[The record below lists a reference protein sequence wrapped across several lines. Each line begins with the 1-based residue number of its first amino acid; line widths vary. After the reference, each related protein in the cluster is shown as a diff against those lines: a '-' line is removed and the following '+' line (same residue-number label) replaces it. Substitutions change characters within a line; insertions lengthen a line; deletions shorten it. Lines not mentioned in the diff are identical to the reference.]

1 MFMHRITLRNIL
13 SFGPDAHELSLE
25 PLNVFIGPNGSGKS
39 NLLDVIRL
47 LQAAPNDLAAPI
59 RGSGGVADWIWGGE
73 PKARSARVDV
83 VVANPAGPQ
92 SLRYGFEFT
101 EQGQSFLML
110 NERLGEEAP
119 ASGGATPG
127 TCFEADSQ
135 DVTVYRGKAD
145 DIGSK
150 LPGINFA
157 GHESV
162 LALLKDPD
170 IHPEITGLGQM
181 FGRTRLYRDL
191 QVGRDAPM
199 RFPQK
204 PDSPHNVLTE
214 DARNLGLVLNR
225 LSRSFDVRQ
234 RFLEALRSLYAGLS
248 DFRVNIEHGAVR
260 VFIQEGNVSIPA
272 TRLSDGTLRYLC
284 LLAVL
289 CDPDPPPLVCIEE
302 PELGLHPDILP
313 DLAALLRDASERC
326 QLLVTTHSD
335 TLVDGLTETPESVVV
350 CEKHDGRTRMKRL
363 NGDGLSEWLAR
374 AGESDFMVLLV
385 DSEAPVVDGGTP
397 WTHLREHDNWNGPG
411 RTEPR
416 NNMRTLWC
424 SAWKRGFLRTRVRWR
439 GSSATDSTEV
449 RCHAAPTSR
458 TSRARSGTR
467 TESGDAP
474 VQQGGVP
481 QGASLVRDSRRGGP
495 GQGGCGVASCEAAH
509 RHAARQVFLKGT
521 NRCDSF
527 SDSACPDCCRFR
539 PTWISSTCS
548 R

>member
-150 LPGINFA
+150 LPGIDFA
-157 GHESV
+157 GQESV

-214 DARNLGLVLNR
+214 DGRNLGLVLNR
-225 LSRSFDVRQ
+225 LSRSLDVRQ
-234 RFLEALRSLYAGLS
+234 RFLEGLRSLYGGLS
-248 DFRVNIEHGAVR
+248 DFHVNIEHGAVR

-289 CDPDPPPLVCIEE
+289 CDQDPPPLVCIEE

-335 TLVDGLTETPESVVV
+335 TLVDALTETPESVVV

-374 AGESDFMVLLV
+374 AGESDFIVLLV
-385 DSEAPVVDGGTP
+385 DSEAPVADGGTP
-397 WTHLREHDNWNGPG
+397 WTHLREHDNWNRPDGATEQHAHLMVQCMEAWFLAGKDALAGFFGDGFNRGALPRRPDVENVSKRDLERGMSRAPRPSSKGEYHKGRHSFEILAAVDPG
-411 RTEPR
+411 RVVAALPHAKR
-416 NNMRTLWC
+416 LIDTLLD
-424 SAWKRGFLRTRVRWR
+424 K
-439 GSSATDSTEV
+439 SS
-449 RCHAAPTSR
+449 
-458 TSRARSGTR
+458 
-467 TESGDAP
+467 
-474 VQQGGVP
+474 
-481 QGASLVRDSRRGGP
+481 
-495 GQGGCGVASCEAAH
+495 
-509 RHAARQVFLKGT
+509 
-521 NRCDSF
+521 
-527 SDSACPDCCRFR
+527 
-539 PTWISSTCS
+539 
-548 R
+548 

>member
-59 RGSGGVADWIWGGE
+59 RESGGVADWIWGGE

-150 LPGINFA
+150 LTGIDFA
-157 GHESV
+157 GQESV

-214 DARNLGLVLNR
+214 DGRNLGLVLNR
-225 LSRSFDVRQ
+225 LSRSLDVRQ
-234 RFLEALRSLYAGLS
+234 RFLEGLRSLYGGLS
-248 DFRVNIEHGAVR
+248 DFHVNIEHGAVR

-374 AGESDFMVLLV
+374 AGESDFIVLLV
-385 DSEAPVVDGGTP
+385 GSEAPVVDGGTP

-449 RCHAAPTSR
+449 RCRAVPTSR
-458 TSRARSGTR
+458 TSRNA
-467 TESGDAP
+467 
-474 VQQGGVP
+474 
-481 QGASLVRDSRRGGP
+481 
-495 GQGGCGVASCEAAH
+495 
-509 RHAARQVFLKGT
+509 
-521 NRCDSF
+521 
-527 SDSACPDCCRFR
+527 
-539 PTWISSTCS
+539 TWNAE
-548 R
+548 